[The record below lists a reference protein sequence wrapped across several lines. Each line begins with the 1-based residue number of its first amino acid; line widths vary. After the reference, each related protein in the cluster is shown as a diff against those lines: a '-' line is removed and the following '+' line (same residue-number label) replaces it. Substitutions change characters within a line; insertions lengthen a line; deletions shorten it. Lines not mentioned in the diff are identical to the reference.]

1 MINKSISY
9 RKDKKCHFLLSNKNG
24 GAQKPKLVVLL
35 LFVRLFKDLSYN
47 REARSR
53 NHYVEKVWRCK
64 RPHWLVVCLMQ
75 HHQKYRNEIQEWN
88 YDIYN
93 FFHGGWS
100 L

>member
-1 MINKSISY
+1 
-9 RKDKKCHFLLSNKNG
+9 
-24 GAQKPKLVVLL
+24 
-35 LFVRLFKDLSYN
+35 
-47 REARSR
+47 
-53 NHYVEKVWRCK
+53 
-64 RPHWLVVCLMQ
+64 MQ